1 MKHESDLKPTKSFE
15 IENIH
20 NNRCEVVFFDLDSIE
35 EIEKVDEEGKTYKSY
50 LYNSY
55 RQPMSYNSQLEEYI
69 DENYETLLSKA
80 KESDYEKVAQE
91 VRAKRNALLD
101 ESDKDMAFDRLGI
114 NFDINIPSSITLS
127 NVVSFIKE
135 LANALK
141 EFGKLFKNI
150 NESKMAQYRQELR
163 DITKQS
169 GFPYNVVFPEKPD
182 KE

>member
-20 NNRCEVVFFDLDSIE
+20 NNRCEVVFFDLESIE
-35 EIEKVDEEGKTYKSY
+35 EVEKVDEEGNTYKKY

-55 RQPMSYNSQLEEYI
+55 RQPMSYNSKLEEYI

-80 KESDYEKVAQE
+80 KESEYEILAQE
-91 VRAKRNALLD
+91 VRAKRNALL
-101 ESDKDMAFDRLGI
+101 EETDKDMAFDRLGI
-114 NFDINIPSSITLS
+114 NFEINIPSSISLS
-127 NVVSFIKE
+127 NIVSFIKE

-141 EFGKLFKNI
+141 EFGNMFKDI
-150 NESKMAQYRQELR
+150 NNSKMAQYRQELR

-182 KE
+182 KD